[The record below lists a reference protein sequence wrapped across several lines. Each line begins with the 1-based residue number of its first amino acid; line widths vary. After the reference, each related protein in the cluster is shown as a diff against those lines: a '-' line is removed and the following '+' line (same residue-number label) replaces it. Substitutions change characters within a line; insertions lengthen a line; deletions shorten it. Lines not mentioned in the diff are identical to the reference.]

1 VDREKSEKLR
11 RLLSASV
18 LKENLAKAGL
28 YTLAYECLVYSLV
41 QRPKKWLT
49 MCGTGPDDRY
59 RAEILNLYPGSPFV
73 ASCLWF
79 QQMGVLT
86 AEEVNE
92 IRRIRK
98 HRTDIAHEPINVL
111 LDTEVQVDEAKLFSI
126 FSLLSK
132 IDRWWLSEFEIPA
145 NPDFD
150 NAYIDPA
157 ELRSGNMEFLSY
169 LIWVVCGKE
178 TTSSSGA

>member
-1 VDREKSEKLR
+1 MDREYSEKLR

-18 LKENLAKAGL
+18 LKENLAEAGL
-28 YTLAYECLVYSLV
+28 YMLAYECLVYSLV
-41 QRPKKWLT
+41 QRPKKWFT
-49 MCGTGPDDRY
+49 MCGTSSDDRY
-59 RAEILNLYPGSPFV
+59 RAEILDLDPSSHFV

-79 QQMGVLT
+79 QKMGVLT

-98 HRTDIAHEPINVL
+98 HRTDIAHEPIKVL
-111 LDTEVQVDEAKLFSI
+111 LDTEIQVDKAKLLSI
-126 FSLLSK
+126 YSLLSK

-157 ELRSGNMEFLSY
+157 EVRSGNMEFLSY
-169 LIWVVCGKE
+169 LIRVVCGNE
-178 TTSSSGA
+178 TTSA